1 MQYVIAEE
9 PKARESSQRNRI
21 MGEHKYFL
29 TLLPDQ
35 TASSL
40 AAIEKLEL
48 LRLNVAAPTRL
59 NVAAKEAAPR

>member
-1 MQYVIAEE
+1 
-9 PKARESSQRNRI
+9 